1 MADLHEMSLLV
12 STAANSLVAAAGY
25 LNQAPALYEMQG
37 RLIMQDMNLRK
48 VETKYLA
55 NKLQQE
61 IDSSKANFEA
71 AARTSMS
78 PQQIASQLERVVEI
92 LQEMPDWTKGVL

>member
-1 MADLHEMSLLV
+1 MADLHEVSLLV

-37 RLIMQDMNLRK
+37 RLIVMHQNLSRT
-48 VETKYLA
+48 ESTY
-55 NKLQQE
+55 NKNKIQQE
-61 IDSSKANFEA
+61 INSSKANFEA